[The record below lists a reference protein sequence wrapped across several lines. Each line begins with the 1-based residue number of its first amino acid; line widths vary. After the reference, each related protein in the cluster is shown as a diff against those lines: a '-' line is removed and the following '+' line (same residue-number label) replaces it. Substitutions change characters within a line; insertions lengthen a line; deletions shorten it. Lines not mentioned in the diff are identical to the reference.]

1 MKKSSREN
9 EKIRGRQKCQK
20 TKKTHGREE
29 TKPNDNVWR
38 MRRNKTYLSVAR
50 QRVQSSRTDREGVE
64 EADEK
69 RTGRDEGMGD
79 FKGNC

>member
-1 MKKSSREN
+1 MKRSGADKN
-9 EKIRGRQKCQK
+9 VKRQ
-20 TKKTHGREE
+20 KKTHGREE